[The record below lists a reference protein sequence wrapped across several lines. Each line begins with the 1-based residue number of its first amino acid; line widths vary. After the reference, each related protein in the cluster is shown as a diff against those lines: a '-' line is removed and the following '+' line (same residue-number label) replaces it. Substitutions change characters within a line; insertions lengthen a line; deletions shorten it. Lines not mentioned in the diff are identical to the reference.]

1 MSDGIGQVTLT
12 KETLKFKETSGWRIS
27 ETRERE
33 AHKKI
38 IEPTSQSKGTVMSAP
53 ILHRPFLDSP
63 PPQPAPMPVVAP
75 MPVYLDTDPR
85 LPCPLESPRSSPSS
99 VILDASE
106 TNSNISESDFMT
118 ETHACKQKQLELNY
132 DDSDVLKTNIDN
144 NNSELSSQHLKAS
157 DLLDGQPRRYRTA
170 FTREQIGRLEK
181 EFCRE
186 NYVSRPR
193 RCELAA
199 SLNLPETTI
208 KVWFQNRRMKDKRQR
223 MSMTCGWPH
232 HHLDPHLYSMLLA
245 ARPPFTPSATGAFHY
260 YPGLHPSPATTDLYS
275 SYAMQL
281 RSRAEI
287 LRCLS
292 YPYPQLPVAG
302 PPTTEHTTSP
312 SSSST
317 SSIIFPSPAVPTP
330 CVVHHGCSGHSHTSP
345 SSLGLPTLESRLT
358 PSRHPLNSS
367 SF

>member
-1 MSDGIGQVTLT
+1 MSDISSQIVS
-12 KETLKFKETSGWRIS
+12 KETLNYKENASWRIS
-27 ETRERE
+27 ETSERE
-33 AHKKI
+33 PHKKHT
-38 IEPTSQSKGTVMSAP
+38 EPSCQSKDTVMPTP

-63 PPQPAPMPVVAP
+63 PPQPAPMPAP
-75 MPVYLDTDPR
+75 TPVYLDSDPR
-85 LPCPLESPRSSPSS
+85 LPCPLESPMSSPSS
-99 VILDASE
+99 AILDVSE
-106 TNSNISESDFMT
+106 TNSNISDSDFIADT
-118 ETHACKQKQLELNY
+118 ACKQKQLEVDYTHVAEDQEAMKANLE
-132 DDSDVLKTNIDN
+132 KTN
-144 NNSELSSQHLKAS
+144 SEPSSQHLKAS
-157 DLLDGQPRRYRTA
+157 DALDGQPRRYRTA

-245 ARPPFTPSATGAFHY
+245 ARPPFTPTAAAGAFHY
-260 YPGLHPSPATTDLYS
+260 YPGLHPSPAATDLYS

-302 PPTTEHTTSP
+302 SSTEQTSSP
-312 SSSST
+312 SSST
-317 SSIIFPSPAVPTP
+317 SSIIFPSPSVPTP
-330 CVVHHGCSGHSHTSP
+330 CVLHHGCNGHSHASP
-345 SSLGLPTLESRLT
+345 TPLSLPTLESRII
-358 PSRHPLNSS
+358 PSRHPLNST